1 MARIELQDVSKV
13 YTGGV
18 RAVNALSLDIPDGD
32 FMVFVGPSGC
42 GKSTA
47 LRMVAGLEDI
57 TEGEIR
63 IGDRVV
69 NDMPPKDRD
78 IAMVFQNYALY
89 PHMTVEDNLAFGLQ
103 LRKTPK
109 DEQKKRVAEAAKM
122 LALEPFLNRKPAA
135 LSGGQRQRVAM
146 GRAIVRNPQAYLMD
160 EPLSNLDA
168 KLRVSMRAQLS
179 SLHERLGVTTIYV
192 THDQIEAMTLGTRVA
207 VLKDGELMQVDTPQ
221 MLFDAPDNLFVAT
234 FIGSPAMNLS
244 EAKLVRDQG
253 PALVFADYKVPVP
266 DQLVS
271 TREGLD
277 EYLDKE
283 LIVGLRP
290 SSLGGRRLRSPG
302 LAADQGRGRGH
313 RGARL
318 GGERDLPRQGAPGAS
333 RRHDRQVRQ
342 GRQRRGRSRRAGRRG
357 PEPVDRPG
365 QPQDPSEGRPH
376 HRPGR
381 GHLRVPLLRRG
392 HRLRDRPRHRGRRRP
407 RTAGSEDRRG
417 VTRVAFLGLG
427 RMGAPMAGRLSN
439 AGHDLVVWSRTRA
452 HAEALADRAEVA
464 G

>member
-18 RAVNALSLDIPDGD
+18 RAVNALTLDIPDGD

-57 TEGEIR
+57 TEGEVR

-109 DEQKKRVAEAAKM
+109 DEQRKRVAEAAKM
-122 LALEPFLNRKPAA
+122 LSLEPFLKRKPAA

-179 SLHERLGVTTIYV
+179 SLHERLGVTTVYV

-207 VLKDGELMQVDTPQ
+207 VLKDGELMQVNTPQ
-221 MLFDAPDNLFVAT
+221 SLFDAPANLFVAT
-234 FIGSPAMNLS
+234 FIGSPAMNLAD
-244 EAKLVRDQG
+244 AKLVRDQG
-253 PALVFADYKVPVP
+253 PAIVFADYKVPLP
-266 DQLVS
+266 EQLVS
-271 TREGLD
+271 SRQGLD
-277 EYLDKE
+277 QYFDKP
-283 LIVGLRP
+283 LIIGLRP
-290 SSLGGRRLRSPG
+290 SSLEDANFASQDQPRIKGEVAVTEELGSEVNVIFAIQTPAVHHDIMIARFDKAAKDEVEAEELAGEGQSLWTARVNPKTQARVGRTVDLAIDTGGFHFFDPDTG
-302 LAADQGRGRGH
+302 LAIGRVTEGE
-313 RGARL
+313 GAR
-318 GGERDLPRQGAPGAS
+318 ERREDLA
-333 RRHDRQVRQ
+333 
-342 GRQRRGRSRRAGRRG
+342 AGRADSSG
-357 PEPVDRPG
+357 NGE
-365 QPQDPSEGRPH
+365 
-376 HRPGR
+376 
-381 GHLRVPLLRRG
+381 
-392 HRLRDRPRHRGRRRP
+392 
-407 RTAGSEDRRG
+407 
-417 VTRVAFLGLG
+417 
-427 RMGAPMAGRLSN
+427 
-439 AGHDLVVWSRTRA
+439 SRTGST
-452 HAEALADRAEVA
+452 EVGPDSA
-464 G
+464 